1 MKAVLFDLD
10 GTLIDTAADFIRII
24 QQMCRDEQRPVVEAE
39 IIRTQVSEGA
49 RAMVQLVYPEMDVTD
64 PVFLAHRQRF
74 LNTYGDN
81 IVVDTNLF
89 EGMYPLLEELEA
101 HQIPWGIVTNKPR
114 GLSESLLAELN
125 LTERCAVLVCPEDV
139 THTKPDP
146 EPMYLAAKRLNL
158 DAKDIIYV
166 GDHPRDI
173 DAGRN
178 AEMYTILAAYGYLP
192 VESRDD
198 LLAWQAD
205 AIIQTVPELHQLLK
219 NKIAVLAENQ
229 GMMG

>member
-1 MKAVLFDLD
+1 
-10 GTLIDTAADFIRII
+10 
-24 QQMCRDEQRPVVEAE
+24 
-39 IIRTQVSEGA
+39 
-49 RAMVQLVYPEMDVTD
+49 
-64 PVFLAHRQRF
+64 
-74 LNTYGDN
+74 
-81 IVVDTNLF
+81 
-89 EGMYPLLEELEA
+89 
-101 HQIPWGIVTNKPR
+101 
-114 GLSESLLAELN
+114 
-125 LTERCAVLVCPEDV
+125 
-139 THTKPDP
+139 
-146 EPMYLAAKRLNL
+146 MYLAAKQLNL
-158 DAKDIIYV
+158 EARDIIYV

>member
-1 MKAVLFDLD
+1 
-10 GTLIDTAADFIRII
+10 
-24 QQMCRDEQRPVVEAE
+24 
-39 IIRTQVSEGA
+39 
-49 RAMVQLVYPEMDVTD
+49 
-64 PVFLAHRQRF
+64 
-74 LNTYGDN
+74 
-81 IVVDTNLF
+81 
-89 EGMYPLLEELEA
+89 
-101 HQIPWGIVTNKPR
+101 
-114 GLSESLLAELN
+114 
-125 LTERCAVLVCPEDV
+125 
-139 THTKPDP
+139 
-146 EPMYLAAKRLNL
+146 MYLAAKKLNL
-158 DAKDIIYV
+158 EARDIIYV

>member
-1 MKAVLFDLD
+1 
-10 GTLIDTAADFIRII
+10 
-24 QQMCRDEQRPVVEAE
+24 
-39 IIRTQVSEGA
+39 
-49 RAMVQLVYPEMDVTD
+49 
-64 PVFLAHRQRF
+64 
-74 LNTYGDN
+74 LN
-81 IVVDTNLF
+81 
-89 EGMYPLLEELEA
+89 LEA
-101 HQIPWGIVTNKPR
+101 R
-114 GLSESLLAELN
+114 
-125 LTERCAVLVCPEDV
+125 
-139 THTKPDP
+139 
-146 EPMYLAAKRLNL
+146 
-158 DAKDIIYV
+158 DIIYV

>member
-1 MKAVLFDLD
+1 MKPLKQIFA
-10 GTLIDTAADFIRII
+10 LIDINNCYVSCERLF
-24 QQMCRDEQRPVVEAE
+24 QPHLNHRPVVVLSNNDGCVVSRSEEAK
-39 IIRTQVSEGA
+39 
-49 RAMVQLVYPEMDVTD
+49 QL
-64 PVFLAHRQRF
+64 
-74 LNTYGDN
+74 
-81 IVVDTNLF
+81 
-89 EGMYPLLEELEA
+89 
-101 HQIPWGIVTNKPR
+101 GIN
-114 GLSESLLAELN
+114 
-125 LTERCAVLVCPEDV
+125 
-139 THTKPDP
+139 
-146 EPMYLAAKRLNL
+146 
-158 DAKDIIYV
+158 AKDIIYV

>member
-114 GLSESLLAELN
+114 GLSELLLAALN

-139 THTKPDP
+139 SKTKPDP
-146 EPMYLAAKRLNL
+146 EPMYLAAKQLNL
-158 DAKDIIYV
+158 EARDIIYV

-192 VESRDD
+192 IESRDD
-198 LLAWQAD
+198 LNAWQAD
-205 AIIQTVPELHQLLK
+205 AIIQTVTELHQLLK
-219 NKIAVLAENQ
+219 QKISALSENQ
-229 GMMG
+229 GMMS